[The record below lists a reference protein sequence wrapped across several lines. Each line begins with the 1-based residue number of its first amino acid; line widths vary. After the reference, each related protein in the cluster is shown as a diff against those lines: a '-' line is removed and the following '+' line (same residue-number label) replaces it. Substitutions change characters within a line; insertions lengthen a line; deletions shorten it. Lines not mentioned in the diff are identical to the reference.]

1 MTDTPAPFPDYST
14 WSEADLIAHINAL
27 NAAYAARQQENEQT
41 EADTR
46 AAVTAALTDLN
57 ALIGDGDPKGTGS
70 IVAVRQYTG
79 AEMAAAAHV
88 ALPLA
93 FHGLEI
99 LARATRDLARVV
111 GD

>member
-1 MTDTPAPFPDYST
+1 MTLPEIST
-14 WSEADLIAHINAL
+14 LTDAEL
-27 NAAYAARQQENEQT
+27 QELAVAVSTAISQRAQT
-41 EADTR
+41 AETEKRDTR
-46 AAVTAALTDLN
+46 AAVTTALTDLD

-70 IVAVRQYTG
+70 LVAVRQFTG
-79 AEMAAAAHV
+79 DEMAAAAQV